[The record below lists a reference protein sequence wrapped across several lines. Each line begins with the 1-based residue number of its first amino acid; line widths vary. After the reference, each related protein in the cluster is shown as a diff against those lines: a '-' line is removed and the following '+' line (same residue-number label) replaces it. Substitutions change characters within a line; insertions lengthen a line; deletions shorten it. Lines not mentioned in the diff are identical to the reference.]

1 MLTFSY
7 PVFSLWSIASFIT
20 RTLVSC
26 HGTKAEATEHRL
38 RTACAQRGG
47 AAQRSRNCVLA
58 TEKNM
63 SETYC
68 LKQKS
73 PLEIPRL
80 GALALALAQA
90 PAPPPAK
97 QNRMVRREGMSR
109 LKPKKHGDSKWDLIG
124 DHRSLI
130 GYTYLVLSI
139 YAPYIYTYL

>member
-1 MLTFSY
+1 
-7 PVFSLWSIASFIT
+7 
-20 RTLVSC
+20 
-26 HGTKAEATEHRL
+26 
-38 RTACAQRGG
+38 
-47 AAQRSRNCVLA
+47 
-58 TEKNM
+58 M

-73 PLEIPRL
+73 PLEIRRL
-80 GALALALAQA
+80 GALALALAQD

-130 GYTYLVLSI
+130 GYTYLILSI
-139 YAPYIYTYL
+139 YAPYIYILIYIYKNVLGTPTWCSVQNRRWLRIRGGDFHNSLGESLQN